1 MKVPHIRL
9 NENPTSRSRDDAC
22 GQTDT
27 TKLIGAV
34 RAYADAPK
42 RWLNSKRNQL
52 IRNKSIFNDG
62 NTVIR
67 YPFQPVYGALTDH

>member
-27 TKLIGAV
+27 TTLIGAV

-42 RWLNSKRNQL
+42 RWLNCKRNQL
-52 IRNKSIFNDG
+52 MRNK
-62 NTVIR
+62 
-67 YPFQPVYGALTDH
+67 